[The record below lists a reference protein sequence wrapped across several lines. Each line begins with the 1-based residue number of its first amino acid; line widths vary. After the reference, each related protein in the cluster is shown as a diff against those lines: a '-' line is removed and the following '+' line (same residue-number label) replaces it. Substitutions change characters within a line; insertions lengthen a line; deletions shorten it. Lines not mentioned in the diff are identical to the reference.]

1 MAGVL
6 DSRVRG
12 FLDQGEYLFN
22 QRKSLMALWQEIADH
37 FYPERA
43 QFTAQWWIGR
53 NYADNLTTSYP
64 LLCRRDLGNTFS
76 QMLRPE
82 DEEWF
87 DMITSRP
94 DRLDDNAKKWLE
106 WATTGQRNAMYD
118 NISGFVRSMNEADH
132 DFATFGNDV
141 TSCILNSKAN
151 ALVYKCWHLRDCAW
165 GENSDGIVD
174 NVHRKWKPTIR
185 DAVRLFG
192 EKNVHPKL
200 LEAREKEPFREFNAR
215 HMVIPIDQYEPPA
228 GKRKPNQP
236 FVSMFLDEENQH
248 MMQEDGSH
256 NLIYVVRRWQTVS
269 GSQYAYSPCTI
280 AALPDARLIQAFTL
294 VLLEAGEKAVTPP
307 MIAPADTIRSD
318 IQLFAGGITTY
329 DAEYD
334 EKTGEVLRPIPV
346 DFRSGLT
353 VGIQMRQDV
362 KEMISQAFFLNK
374 IGLPPIGRD
383 MTAFEV
389 GQRVSEYVRNA
400 LPLFGPMANDNAKIC
415 ELTFDVMFQAGG
427 FGSPLMIPN
436 SLRGQDIRFKFTT
449 PLAQALE
456 AHKGQQFLQAKQLL
470 AEAAALDP
478 ACVAMLDA
486 RIGIR
491 DALEGVGT
499 PKKWLLS
506 DQKMDKAA
514 AAMQKKA
521 DLQQQMEM
529 MGQGADVANKVGM
542 AMQNTGMLPA
552 PGQAR
557 RQGVNPGPSTAA
569 TGA

>member
-1 MAGVL
+1 MAI
-6 DSRVRG
+6 DRRVQS

-22 QRKSLMALWQEIADH
+22 QRKSLMALWQEIADQ

-87 DMITSRP
+87 DGTTARP
-94 DRLDDNAKKWLE
+94 DRQDDRAKKWLE
-106 WATTGQRNAMYD
+106 WMTTTMRNAMYD
-118 NISGFVRSMNEADH
+118 NISGFVRAMNEADH
-132 DFATFGNDV
+132 DFAAFGNDV
-141 TSCILNSKAN
+141 TSCTLNRHGN
-151 ALVYKCWHLRDCAW
+151 ALAYKCWHLRDCAW
-165 GENSDGIVD
+165 GENEDGWVD
-174 NVHRKWKPTIR
+174 TVTRKWKPTVR
-185 DAVRLFG
+185 DLVRKFG
-192 EKNVHPKL
+192 KNNVHPTIAK
-200 LEAREKEPFREFNAR
+200 AFDTEPFREINAR
-215 HMVIPIDQYEPPA
+215 HMVIPQDQYDGPA
-228 GKRKPNQP
+228 RGRHGMP
-236 FVSMFLDEENQH
+236 FYSLWLDEENQH
-248 MMQEDGSH
+248 MMQEDPSH
-256 NLIYVVRRWQTVS
+256 NMIYTVRRWQTVS
-269 GSQYAYSPCTI
+269 GSQYAYSPATI

-334 EKTGEVLRPIPV
+334 ESKGEVLRPLPV
-346 DFRSGLT
+346 DFRGGLT
-353 VGIQMRQDV
+353 SGTAMRQDV
-362 KEMISQAFFLNK
+362 KEMINQAFFLNK

-400 LPLFGPMANDNAKIC
+400 LPLFGPMSNDNAKVC
-415 ELTFDVMFQAGG
+415 ELTNDVMLRAGA
-427 FGSPLMIPN
+427 FGSMLMLPP
-436 SLRGQDIRFKFTT
+436 SLRGQDIKFKFKT

-456 AHKGQQFLQAKQLL
+456 SQKGAQFLQAKSML

-478 ACVAMLDA
+478 ASVAMVDPRKAL
-486 RIGIR
+486 R

-499 PKKWLLS
+499 PKAWMRS
-506 DQKMDKAA
+506 DQEMAKDA

-521 DLQQQMEM
+521 SLQQQLAE
-529 MGQGADVANKVGM
+529 MGQGADVANKVGN
-542 AMQNTGMLPA
+542 AMQSL
-552 PGQAR
+552 GQL
-557 RQGVNPGPSTAA
+557 PSTTQKLRGPDPASA
-569 TGA
+569 MGA